1 MVEKSENIL
10 TAIVIDFETGG
21 LDCKECAATQL
32 SMHAL
37 RLDTFEVLETF
48 NKYIYPYYKKDLDKP
63 KKKTLKSKYE
73 EDENEEQLMKY
84 TEKAFEY
91 SAITMDMLYEK
102 GEDIND
108 VCKEGIEF
116 VKRNTLGKGKARRPI
131 LVGQNILFDL
141 GFLQQIY
148 VYTGLWDDFA
158 KLFRSSG
165 KDFFG
170 NPNIYCVDTILLSQ
184 LAYAHEPLDSWSL
197 SELCEKYGI
206 DLDDA
211 HDADADVIA
220 TREVLRLNSAR
231 LRISDSDDINAGT
244 VVTKKKKTRE
254 HFKI

>member
-1 MVEKSENIL
+1 MAEKSENIL

-21 LDCKECAATQL
+21 LDCKESAATQL
-32 SMHAL
+32 SMHAV

-48 NKYIYPYYKKDLDKP
+48 NKYIYPYHKKNLDKL
-63 KKKTLKSKYE
+63 KKKVLKNKYE
-73 EDENEEQLMKY
+73 EEDEEQQLMEY
-84 TEKAFEY
+84 TAKALEY
-91 SAITMDMLYEK
+91 SAITMDTLYQK
-102 GEDIND
+102 GEDIYD

-116 VKRNTLGKGKARRPI
+116 VKRNTLGKGKAGKPF

-148 VYTGLWDDFA
+148 VYTGLWNEFS
-158 KLFRSSG
+158 KLLRTSY

-170 NPNIYCVDTILLSQ
+170 NPTIYCMDTILLSQ
-184 LAYAHEPLDSWSL
+184 LAYAHSPLDSWSL
-197 SELCEKYGI
+197 SVLCEKYGI

-231 LRISDSDDINAGT
+231 LRASDSDDVNAGT